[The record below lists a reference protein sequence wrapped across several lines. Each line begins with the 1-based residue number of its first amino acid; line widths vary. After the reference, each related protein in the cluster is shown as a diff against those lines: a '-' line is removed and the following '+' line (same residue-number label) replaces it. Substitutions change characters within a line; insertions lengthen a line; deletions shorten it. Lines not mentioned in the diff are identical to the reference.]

1 MSDVQIYQE
10 QALATA
16 DRVDKR
22 AEWRMMV
29 EQAEMMAQAGIIP
42 SAYQRNPANL
52 IAAGLAGQ
60 AFGWDIATSIRNFH
74 IIEGTTSMRPEAML
88 ALVRGAGHSV
98 EIDFSDGAARAMGT
112 RADNGDEHTATFDM
126 NDAAAAGLT
135 NKKNWKQYQ
144 SDMLQ
149 WRAVAKLCR
158 ALFGDVILGVSYV
171 PEELGAITD
180 NRGDVVDEWEMM
192 NEFVSVAAPQAKQR
206 LLDACN
212 GDKTAA
218 KEIWEAV
225 VVTDHR
231 ERTGG
236 DQPIISI
243 SEAEMDEC
251 LTFAEKRQ
259 DVEDGALPLDALT
272 EHSAE

>member
-1 MSDVQIYQE
+1 MTEIAKYEE

-88 ALVRGAGHSV
+88 ALVHRAGHSV
-98 EIDFSDGAARAMGT
+98 NIDVVDGSARAIGV
-112 RADNGDEHTATFDM
+112 RADNGDKHTATFDM
-126 NDAAAAGLT
+126 NDAQAAGLT
-135 NKKNWKQYQ
+135 NKKNWKQYP

-171 PEELGAITD
+171 PEELGVVTD
-180 NRGDVVDEWEMM
+180 SRGEVVDSWEMM
-192 NEFVSVAAPQAKQR
+192 DEFTAVAAPVAKRR
-206 LLDACN
+206 LLDACDD
-212 GDKTAA
+212 DKEAA
-218 KEIWEAV
+218 REIWEAV
-225 VVTDHR
+225 VVADHR

-236 DQPIISI
+236 NQPVISI
-243 SEAEMDEC
+243 SEAEMSEC
-251 LTFAEKRQ
+251 LVFAAKRE
-259 DVEDGALPLDALT
+259 DVEAEALPLDALT
-272 EHSAE
+272 EHAAE